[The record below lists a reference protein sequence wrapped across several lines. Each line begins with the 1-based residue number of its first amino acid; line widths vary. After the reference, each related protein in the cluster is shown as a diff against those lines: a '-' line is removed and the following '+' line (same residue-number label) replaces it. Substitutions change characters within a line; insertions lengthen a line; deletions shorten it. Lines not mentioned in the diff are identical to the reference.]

1 MSTGDPGDLK
11 RPTNDDV
18 HPASMVAA
26 APAPAPAP
34 AATTSPDSLILDNW
48 ITHASGAG
56 ATPTG
61 NLLRLGRLENFTTQ
75 DWEELLYANLN
86 GRTANGTTVFNLSDL
101 IKCYPATTFPL
112 QSAFFMDIITKMTE
126 IQTHRF
132 HPPALPLVPC
142 EFDTK
147 NPGRVAADNPWH
159 TLTRSLPLKPSTPH
173 IPRHLADVQQR
184 ISDFMETPAN
194 DRKRKDI
201 DLYMAL
207 GETPWRQHKRAQ
219 TVRRP
224 DDETVQ
230 WLGDDVSLGSVFQ
243 FLYLNHRSSFS
254 IFIQM
259 VNAYPGTFDLKSV
272 QYGPAHMHHLAMF
285 RPEMH
290 KIAQQTVED
299 KQFKDQ
305 HGSLVLVAEISGA
318 QYIEGARTQPGLERY
333 DDHWKIV
340 QQKYNRNWHIHQ
352 LQAICQQTLIL
363 PHYDKTNV
371 APAPSPCAQF
381 HRATQLQT
389 LLPSRINLP
398 AGLVAAIV
406 GRRSTFVPVAPVTA
420 PVASAGAGAAAPMV
434 VVVDDDNDITMLAAA
449 TTEEEQKRILD
460 RQRERRQIQEI
471 RFQSPEHQALSRDA
485 GNRQHFRCMTCTVDG
500 HWHPEREVSSCQ
512 SCGIRLCKKCWS
524 LAFFKRQSAAIG
536 FAKSTSLSHINV
548 VTSGMDDLFVKT
560 Y

>member
-1 MSTGDPGDLK
+1 MI
-11 RPTNDDV
+11 
-18 HPASMVAA
+18 ASAR
-26 APAPAPAP
+26 
-34 AATTSPDSLILDNW
+34 ILTCTW
-48 ITHASGAG
+48 PSAK
-56 ATPTG
+56 
-61 NLLRLGRLENFTTQ
+61 RLGDKASE
-75 DWEELLYANLN
+75 
-86 GRTANGTTVFNLSDL
+86 
-101 IKCYPATTFPL
+101 
-112 QSAFFMDIITKMTE
+112 
-126 IQTHRF
+126 
-132 HPPALPLVPC
+132 
-142 EFDTK
+142 
-147 NPGRVAADNPWH
+147 
-159 TLTRSLPLKPSTPH
+159 LKPYDDQT
-173 IPRHLADVQQR
+173 
-184 ISDFMETPAN
+184 M
-194 DRKRKDI
+194 KRCNGWAT
-201 DLYMAL
+201 MFHWA
-207 GETPWRQHKRAQ
+207 AF
-219 TVRRP
+219 
-224 DDETVQ
+224 
-230 WLGDDVSLGSVFQ
+230 SQ

-318 QYIEGARTQPGLERY
+318 QYIEARELSPG
-333 DDHWKIV
+333 WNATMTIGKSFSK
-340 QQKYNRNWHIHQ
+340 KYNRNWHIHQ

-389 LLPSRINLP
+389 LLPSRVNLP
-398 AGLVAAIV
+398 AGLVAAIA
-406 GRRSTFVPVAPVTA
+406 GRRTFVSVAPAPA
-420 PVASAGAGAAAPMV
+420 PVAGAAAAPMA

-512 SCGIRLCKKCWS
+512 SCGIRLCKKVLVLGVFQTTICGDWICKVNF
-524 LAFFKRQSAAIG
+524 LVAHQCCDIG
-536 FAKSTSLSHINV
+536 H
-548 VTSGMDDLFVKT
+548 G
-560 Y
+560 